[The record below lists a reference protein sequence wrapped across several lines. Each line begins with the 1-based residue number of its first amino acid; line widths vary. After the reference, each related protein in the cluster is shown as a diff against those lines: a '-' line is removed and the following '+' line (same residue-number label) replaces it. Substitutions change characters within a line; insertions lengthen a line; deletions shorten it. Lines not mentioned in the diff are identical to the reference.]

1 MSLDLD
7 NFQLSD
13 DAQDELEEKQ
23 TKNNDVQAFLSK
35 ARATGAIDE
44 AALQKV
50 LGDLDEDETEVLYT
64 ELQNMG
70 LAIPD
75 DDDDEFGDADS
86 VLRDTTVQ
94 GLDPNAL
101 EYGIVDDDPVHTYLR
116 EIGRV
121 ALLKAEEEVWL
132 SSQISAG
139 DLLETLTKDAGREAK
154 EEDKWADETPFVRV
168 MLKNYELL
176 NEKWVQV
183 GIESEALEVDPPNL
197 SKLVDEAQELRHTW
211 QAEERSYLR
220 KFLNNGYWG
229 TAPDWGKIA
238 PVMFVVFETLYLM
251 PRSVSDRMARYYKR
265 HDNLPSAEI
274 FKSYLPNDM
283 ERLKYNEFHV
293 YNAAEEAKSALTRAN
308 LRLVVSVAKKYLG
321 RGIQFLDLVQEG
333 NVGLLRAVE
342 KFDHV
347 KGFKFSTYATWWI
360 RQAVSRAIAD
370 QARTIRIPVHMFET
384 INKIVRIQR
393 GMVQQLGRE
402 PKIEE
407 LVLELDYLEEKEI
420 AQIRK
425 ALAEDRQVDPL
436 LFRKWRQATGKVR
449 GILRISQ
456 DPMSLELPIGGDD
469 DSTQLGDF
477 IEDES
482 VEEPIDAASKE
493 LLREQVRNVLG
504 FLTERERS
512 VIEMRFGLND
522 GKDHTLEEVGRA
534 FGVTRERIRQIE
546 AKALRKLRHPSRSK
560 ALRDYL
566 S

>member
-1 MSLDLD
+1 M
-7 NFQLSD
+7 
-13 DAQDELEEKQ
+13 
-23 TKNNDVQAFLSK
+23 
-35 ARATGAIDE
+35 
-44 AALQKV
+44 
-50 LGDLDEDETEVLYT
+50 
-64 ELQNMG
+64 
-70 LAIPD
+70 
-75 DDDDEFGDADS
+75 
-86 VLRDTTVQ
+86 
-94 GLDPNAL
+94 
-101 EYGIVDDDPVHTYLR
+101 
-116 EIGRV
+116 
-121 ALLKAEEEVWL
+121 
-132 SSQISAG
+132 
-139 DLLETLTKDAGREAK
+139 
-154 EEDKWADETPFVRV
+154 
-168 MLKNYELL
+168 
-176 NEKWVQV
+176 
-183 GIESEALEVDPPNL
+183 
-197 SKLVDEAQELRHTW
+197 RHTW
-211 QAEERSYLR
+211 QAEEHSYLR
-220 KFLNNGYWG
+220 LYLNKGHWG
-229 TAPDWGKIA
+229 TVPEWRDIA
-238 PVMFVVFETLYLM
+238 GVLFVVFESIYLM
-251 PRSVSDRMARYYKR
+251 PRSVSDRLGRYYRR
-265 HDNLPSAEI
+265 HGNLANIDI
-274 FKSYLPNDM
+274 FKSYLPNDI

-293 YNAAEEAKSALTRAN
+293 YNAAEEAKSSLTRAN

-393 GMVQQLGRE
+393 GMVQKLGRE

-407 LVLELDYLEEKEI
+407 LVLELEYLEEKEI

-425 ALAEDRQVDPL
+425 SLADETQVEPL
-436 LFRKWRQATGKVR
+436 LFRKWRQATAKVR
-449 GILRISQ
+449 NILRISQ